1 MRKTIQK
8 LPPSWA
14 LRKTLFTDFSQQNA
28 MASPIYASGAALFW
42 KKKEETQMQNPK
54 GKPSIVLVV
63 VMGGSTG
70 NKVSST
76 NSSPEICLWGF
87 NTLFQTGGKM

>member
-1 MRKTIQK
+1 MLWRLQFT
-8 LPPSWA
+8 PPE
-14 LRKTLFTDFSQQNA
+14 R
-28 MASPIYASGAALFW
+28 PCSGR
-42 KKKEETQMQNPK
+42 KEETQMQNPK
-54 GKPSIVLVV
+54 GKPIVLVV

-76 NSSPEICLWGF
+76 NNSSLEICLWGF

>member
-1 MRKTIQK
+1 MLWRLQFT
-8 LPPSWA
+8 PPE
-14 LRKTLFTDFSQQNA
+14 R
-28 MASPIYASGAALFW
+28 PCPGR
-42 KKKEETQMQNPK
+42 KEETQMQNPK

-76 NSSPEICLWGF
+76 NNSSPEICLWGF

>member
-1 MRKTIQK
+1 MLWRLQFT
-8 LPPSWA
+8 PPE
-14 LRKTLFTDFSQQNA
+14 R
-28 MASPIYASGAALFW
+28 PCSGR
-42 KKKEETQMQNPK
+42 KEETQMQNPK

>member
-28 MASPIYASGAALFW
+28 MASPI
-42 KKKEETQMQNPK
+42 EETQMQNPK